1 MFDPLYSPV
10 MPLYWLRYD
19 AKDEH
24 ELWRRLLPFNDH
36 VGVFGQSEGPWYILR
51 GSDRDQ
57 MRRIWRRTKRLVR
70 GGGTGGPYTPQEPGA
85 DR

>member
-1 MFDPLYSPV
+1 
-10 MPLYWLRYD
+10 
-19 AKDEH
+19 
-24 ELWRRLLPFNDH
+24 
-36 VGVFGQSEGPWYILR
+36 VFGQSQGPWYILR